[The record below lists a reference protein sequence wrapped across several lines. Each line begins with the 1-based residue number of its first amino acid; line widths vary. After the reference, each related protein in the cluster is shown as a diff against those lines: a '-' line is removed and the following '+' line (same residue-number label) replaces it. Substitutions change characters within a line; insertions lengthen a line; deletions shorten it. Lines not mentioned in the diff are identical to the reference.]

1 MWQVSTDRHWRDAT
15 ICRTYKQRNI
25 MTYSEVSLHR
35 QSRPWT
41 AFVPINSNIN
51 HMLRHSDSKQTYCM
65 LKPTRCTNFSNL
77 FLEWNSICFG
87 QFLCPSSGVFH
98 CTHNGICHTGYAD
111 SLWTEA
117 YAPARKPTTS
127 WVHYTTS
134 CNTQSGAPEDGQNN
148 CPKHAKLTGMINKP
162 LLFHLVGCLY
172 YLPFIIYF
180 FEAR

>member
-98 CTHNGICHTGYAD
+98 CTHTAMVYVIQFCRQLANRIRREHPD
-111 SLWTEA
+111 
-117 YAPARKPTTS
+117 PARKLSTNLYDIYHCCVYS
-127 WVHYTTS
+127 
-134 CNTQSGAPEDGQNN
+134 E
-148 CPKHAKLTGMINKP
+148 KLLIMDRGTVRNM
-162 LLFHLVGCLY
+162 
-172 YLPFIIYF
+172 
-180 FEAR
+180 